1 VSSLNTYLNYHDNSE
16 PWEHQALI
24 KARVIGGSGSSE
36 WFQEVKDVLHR
47 AVYEWHPPTDLNAR
61 INHLRQRKE
70 KELSRESKHQRNI
83 KEGRGGLLDVE
94 YLTQALQLKHGRLC
108 PQLQNPKT
116 MEALRELGK
125 NSIIKK
131 QESKVLQKNYIFLRL
146 IENGLRLIYDDS
158 TNLLDFK
165 RVQQTTILQLLK
177 LQGYSVKNLQ
187 EAVESA
193 TIEIRKIY
201 LNYF

>member
-1 VSSLNTYLNYHDNSE
+1 
-16 PWEHQALI
+16 
-24 KARVIGGSGSSE
+24 
-36 WFQEVKDVLHR
+36 
-47 AVYEWHPPTDLNAR
+47 
-61 INHLRQRKE
+61 
-70 KELSRESKHQRNI
+70 
-83 KEGRGGLLDVE
+83 
-94 YLTQALQLKHGRLC
+94 
-108 PQLQNPKT
+108 

-158 TNLLDFK
+158 TNLLDFT

>member
-1 VSSLNTYLNYHDNSE
+1 
-16 PWEHQALI
+16 
-24 KARVIGGSGSSE
+24 
-36 WFQEVKDVLHR
+36 
-47 AVYEWHPPTDLNAR
+47 
-61 INHLRQRKE
+61 
-70 KELSRESKHQRNI
+70 
-83 KEGRGGLLDVE
+83 
-94 YLTQALQLKHGRLC
+94 
-108 PQLQNPKT
+108 

-165 RVQQTTILQLLK
+165 RVQQSTILQLLK

>member
-1 VSSLNTYLNYHDNSE
+1 
-16 PWEHQALI
+16 
-24 KARVIGGSGSSE
+24 RGSSE
-36 WFQEVKDVLHR
+36 WFQEVQDVIHR
-47 AVYEWHPPTDLNAR
+47 AVYEWNPPSDLNAL
-61 INHLRQRKE
+61 IDHLRLRKE

-116 MEALRELGK
+116 IEALRALGR
-125 NSIIKK
+125 NSIIKQ

-165 RVQQTTILQLLK
+165 RVQQSTILQLLK
-177 LQGYSVKNLQ
+177 HQGYSVNNLR
-187 EAVESA
+187 EAVESV
-193 TIEIRKIY
+193 TLEIRAIY

>member
-1 VSSLNTYLNYHDNSE
+1 
-16 PWEHQALI
+16 
-24 KARVIGGSGSSE
+24 
-36 WFQEVKDVLHR
+36 
-47 AVYEWHPPTDLNAR
+47 
-61 INHLRQRKE
+61 
-70 KELSRESKHQRNI
+70 
-83 KEGRGGLLDVE
+83 
-94 YLTQALQLKHGRLC
+94 
-108 PQLQNPKT
+108 
-116 MEALRELGK
+116 MEAVRELGK

-177 LQGYSVKNLQ
+177 HQGYTVNNLW
-187 EAVESA
+187 EAVDSA
-193 TIEIRKIY
+193 TKEIRDIY

>member
-1 VSSLNTYLNYHDNSE
+1 
-16 PWEHQALI
+16 
-24 KARVIGGSGSSE
+24 
-36 WFQEVKDVLHR
+36 
-47 AVYEWHPPTDLNAR
+47 
-61 INHLRQRKE
+61 
-70 KELSRESKHQRNI
+70 
-83 KEGRGGLLDVE
+83 
-94 YLTQALQLKHGRLC
+94 
-108 PQLQNPKT
+108 
-116 MEALRELGK
+116 MEALLELGR
-125 NSIIKK
+125 NSIIKQ

-165 RVQQTTILQLLK
+165 RVQESIILQLLK
-177 LQGYSVKNLQ
+177 PQGYAVKNLR

>member
-1 VSSLNTYLNYHDNSE
+1 
-16 PWEHQALI
+16 
-24 KARVIGGSGSSE
+24 
-36 WFQEVKDVLHR
+36 
-47 AVYEWHPPTDLNAR
+47 
-61 INHLRQRKE
+61 
-70 KELSRESKHQRNI
+70 
-83 KEGRGGLLDVE
+83 
-94 YLTQALQLKHGRLC
+94 
-108 PQLQNPKT
+108 
-116 MEALRELGK
+116 M
-125 NSIIKK
+125 
-131 QESKVLQKNYIFLRL
+131 QKNYIFLRL

>member
-1 VSSLNTYLNYHDNSE
+1 M
-16 PWEHQALI
+16 
-24 KARVIGGSGSSE
+24 
-36 WFQEVKDVLHR
+36 
-47 AVYEWHPPTDLNAR
+47 NAR

-116 MEALRELGK
+116 MEALRELSK

-193 TIEIRKIY
+193 TIEIRNIY